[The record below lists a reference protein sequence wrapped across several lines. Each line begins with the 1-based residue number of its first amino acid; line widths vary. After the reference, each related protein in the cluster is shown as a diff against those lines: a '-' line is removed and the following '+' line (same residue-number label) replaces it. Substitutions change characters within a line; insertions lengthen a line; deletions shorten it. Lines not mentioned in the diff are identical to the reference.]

1 MSAHRR
7 ASRLAGIV
15 MPASRGTSSKS
26 PRFIRHW
33 RRFGDFPAEGNAP
46 HLALPLGELSPKV
59 TERACRGF
67 RFLPTVVPAGA
78 LPRNRLAS
86 SATGGASA
94 IPAHRRASR
103 LAGIVMPAS
112 RGTSSKSPRFIR
124 HWRRFGDFPAE
135 GNAPHLALPLGELSP
150 KVTERACK
158 GFRFSLSFGCAD
170 SSPKGGAK
178 GQRGNGVSAVPRLN
192 LILPA
197 ADSQPPAPPRPPGP
211 NSPDPGATSW
221 RSPGTPP
228 PGRSAWPIPRPAT
241 GENYPMR
248 WPPGG

>member
-7 ASRLAGIV
+7 ARRPGHFLEIASLHPP
-15 MPASRGTSSKS
+15 PA
-26 PRFIRHW
+26 
-33 RRFGDFPAEGNAP
+33 
-46 HLALPLGELSPKV
+46 AL
-59 TERACRGF
+59 R
-67 RFLPTVVPAGA
+67 RFLPTVVPADWLALSCPPAGA

-86 SATGGASA
+86 SAAGGASA

-124 HWRRFGDFPAE
+124 HRRRFGDSPAE
-135 GNAPHLALPLGELSP
+135 GNGPHLALPLGELSP
-150 KVTERACK
+150 KVTERACR
-158 GFRFSLSFGCAD
+158 GFRFSLSVGCAD
-170 SSPKGGAK
+170 SSPKGGAR

-197 ADSQPPAPPRPPGP
+197 ADSQPPAPPRPRPPGP

-228 PGRSAWPIPRPAT
+228 PGRSAWPIPRPAA